1 VLLVNVLFKI
11 LIHNT
16 IKAMF
21 LNADV

>member
-1 VLLVNVLFKI
+1 VNVLFKI